1 MNISTPVNYWKIYM
15 LQKINTMVQIKLY
28 LKGFILYLMVG
39 FSIPLSAQNTKKDS
53 LLLME
58 YDSISNAFYDQNNME
73 EGTKYLYKVVEIAE
87 RNEWHDV
94 WAEYSILARQAES
107 FTGNYGKAMDIL
119 QQLEAKEKSGVIKN
133 PLLRQSVYQ
142 HFSIFL
148 LEIGDYE
155 GCQKK
160 LIDYQNLL
168 DSLGKG
174 AKELTVTAQLAI
186 KTGQYA
192 KAIRL
197 AQEDLKEHQLREGN
211 YPGPKGH
218 YPFKTVILQKN
229 LGQAYLADGQLAEAK
244 SWLDK
249 ANEGFPQLMPEF
261 SPFALKQSIFDFL
274 SQLAVKEGDFVLAKA
289 YQEKRIEALNADMSI
304 NLMQRIIAFEDMSRI
319 EMKLGNRQ
327 PASDFLDQAEKE
339 LKEQDH
345 NLLDFPG
352 LISARVALL
361 RNEGKLKEGLALF
374 GQYSSH
380 LKSLPEDPRMHA
392 KLLLEVAI
400 TTQMLP
406 EQNAA
411 EAWMRFYGFLED
423 ISARLGVS
431 ILPAF
436 EESIHQA
443 NSHSMEYLA
452 SNFQKKDDPEDW
464 IASLKI
470 IEFNL
475 AFETNIELITK
486 GNELDFGIDPQV
498 LDKEKAIRSAIF
510 LNQVTQ
516 KKKPSAETEADLGT
530 LYKRQDSLKNVILN
544 QYPDYYRLRYSLGRK
559 DLPELWD
566 TKKDFITYFYD
577 ERQLYRIGKMGKKHF
592 IDPIPIQD
600 FEQTLVSFSKSLSYP
615 DNTQKHL
622 ALGAQL
628 YRILLGHLHE
638 GSGDF
643 WIVPYGKIQIIPFQA
658 LNTSPQGDYLIASH
672 RVTYQPSLSKLISN
686 PERSFS
692 FSSPEIQFFAP
703 FYTES
708 SRNISRG
715 AQANLPGT
723 KEEMD
728 GISRS
733 FAVTPFTGK
742 KAEKANFILA
752 SKTSSFVH
760 LATHAF
766 YPEDSEDSPWIVFD
780 SDDAEQN
787 LYSYEIYNLHLP
799 LDFLGLSACKT
810 GLGRFVAGEG
820 VQSLGNAFSFS
831 GVKSLVISLWDVND
845 LSTAELMDYF
855 YEELAE
861 GRSKDEALQLAQLHY
876 LDANSG
882 LKQHPYYWAG
892 FVLQGENTP
901 VTQSILWGY
910 ILIGS
915 LLVGL
920 MFFLFWNYKNRIYAS

>member
-1 MNISTPVNYWKIYM
+1 MQQKTTNMGQFKMVFKCIFSCLFTGISF
-15 LQKINTMVQIKLY
+15 QLY
-28 LKGFILYLMVG
+28 
-39 FSIPLSAQNTKKDS
+39 AQNAQKDT

-58 YDSISNAFYDQNNME
+58 YDSISSAFYDQNNME

-94 WAEYSILARQAES
+94 WTEYTLITRQAES

-119 QQLEAKEKSGVIKN
+119 QRLEAKEKSGVIKN
-133 PLLRQSVYQ
+133 PILRQSVYQ

-160 LIDYQNLL
+160 LIEYQNLL
-168 DSLGKG
+168 DRLGKG
-174 AKELTVTAQLAI
+174 AKEISVTAQLAI

-218 YPFKTVILQKN
+218 YPFKMVILQKN
-229 LGQAYLADGQLAEAK
+229 LGQAYLADGQLTEAK
-244 SWLDK
+244 KWLDI
-249 ANEGFPQLMPEF
+249 ANEGFPKLVPEF

-274 SQLAVKEGDFVLAKA
+274 SQLAVKEGDFVLARG

-304 NLMQRIIAFEDMSRI
+304 NLMQRTIAFEDMSRI
-319 EMKLGNRQ
+319 EMKLGNMQ
-327 PASDFLDQAEKE
+327 SASEFLDQAEKE
-339 LKEQDH
+339 LKEHDH
-345 NLLDFPG
+345 NILDFPG
-352 LISARVALL
+352 LIAARVALL
-361 RNEGKLKEGLALF
+361 RSEGKLKEGLELF
-374 GQYSSH
+374 AQYSAH
-380 LKSLPEDPRMHA
+380 LKILPEDPKMHA

-400 TTQMLP
+400 TAQMHP
-406 EQNAA
+406 DQNASA
-411 EAWMRFYGFLED
+411 AWMRFYGFLED
-423 ISARLGVS
+423 ISASLGVS

-436 EESIHQA
+436 EELILLA
-443 NSHSMEYLA
+443 NSYSMEYLA
-452 SNFQKKDDPEDW
+452 SKFQKKNDPEDW
-464 IASLKI
+464 ITSLKI

-475 AFETNIELITK
+475 AFEANFELITK
-486 GNELDFGIDPQV
+486 GNDLDFGIDPQV
-498 LDKEKAIRSAIF
+498 LEREKAIRSAIF

-516 KKKPSAETEADLGT
+516 KKNPSADTEATLGT
-530 LYKRQDSLKNVILN
+530 LYKRQDSLKNVILS
-544 QYPDYYRLRYSLGRK
+544 QYPEYYRLRYSFGRK
-559 DLPELWD
+559 DLHELLNA
-566 TKKDFITYFYD
+566 KEDFITYFYD

-592 IDPIPIQD
+592 IDPIPIQN
-600 FEQTLVSFSKSLSYP
+600 FEETLVSFSKSLSYP

-622 ALGAQL
+622 EIGAKL
-628 YRILLGHLHE
+628 YQILLGHLHD

-643 WIVPYGKIQIIPFQA
+643 FIVPYGKIQIIPFQA

-672 RVTYQPSLSKLISN
+672 RVTYQPSLSKLLSKTD
-686 PERSFS
+686 RDFS
-692 FSSPEIQFFAP
+692 FSTPNIQFFAP
-703 FYTES
+703 FYTEVS
-708 SRNISRG
+708 NDISRG
-715 AQANLPGT
+715 SQARLPGT
-723 KEEMD
+723 KEEMQR
-728 GISRS
+728 ISRS
-733 FAVTPFTGK
+733 FAITPFIGK
-742 KAEKANFILA
+742 QAEKSNFILA
-752 SKTSSFVH
+752 SKSSSFVH

-766 YPEDSEDSPWIVFD
+766 YPGDTEDSPWIVFD
-780 SDDAEQN
+780 ADDAKQN

-810 GLGRFVAGEG
+810 GLGEFVAGEG

-831 GVKSLVISLWDVND
+831 GVKSLIISLWGVND

-861 GRSKDEALQLAQLHY
+861 GRPKDEALQLAQLHY
-876 LDANSG
+876 LDVNSG

-901 VTQSILWGY
+901 VTQSKLWLY
-910 ILIGS
+910 ILIGG

-920 MFFLFWNYKNRIYAS
+920 ILFSVWKYKNRMYAS